1 MINSIV
7 LKASIVVPEH
17 QPSEIIVNTDYS
29 SELAIIFYILFMFCI
44 AFSIYKLKSKKDV
57 KILKIYT
64 PLIATLLIIYNII
77 MILVKPSFSCLI
89 TCSDMGLPSFLVF
102 VNIFATFLLCS
113 FSKLNNLARLSIGLI
128 SGLLLFLFCL
138 YTEGNIYLLETLIT
152 IIKCQ
157 LLLLPIYYYKSTST

>member
-1 MINSIV
+1 MINSTV

-17 QPSEIIVNTDYS
+17 KPSEIIVNTDYS
-29 SELAIIFYILFMFCI
+29 SDLTIIFYILFMFCI

-64 PLIATLLIIYNII
+64 PLIATLLIVYNII
-77 MILVKPSFSCLI
+77 MLFVTPTFPCLI
-89 TCSDMGLPSFLVF
+89 TCKDMGLPSFLVF
-102 VNIFATFLLCS
+102 VNIFVTFLLCS
-113 FSKLNNLARLSIGLI
+113 FLKLNNTTRLCIGLT

-157 LLLLPIYYYKSTST
+157 FLLLPIYYYKSTST